1 MMIVFQPIL
10 MMVQEVTPFIMKPN
24 QCKALIKS
32 IRKMLDSHLLALIAL
47 IAFFGQLPYS
57 WSADDA
63 IILDIKR
70 KGGHVFSDFGQI
82 VEINLNGHHQIDEA
96 WIDRISRE
104 RGMTDLSLEQT
115 PIGDKEIKLFAHLKK
130 LEWLNLYQTQIT
142 DEGLRTIA
150 QLTRLK
156 HLPIGKTHITNEG
169 LKHLKT
175 LSSIEYLGLRKTFI
189 TDKGLE
195 TLKSFKKLKGLHLG
209 ETDIT
214 NEGLKTL
221 GTLSSL
227 TKLWLHDTGISDDG
241 LLALGD
247 LKKLRQLMIY
257 NTKITGKGYQ
267 SLQSMLPDC
276 FILYQIED

>member
-1 MMIVFQPIL
+1 MLMQPIL
-10 MMVQEVTPFIMKPN
+10 MIAQEVTPFIMKAN
-24 QCKALIKS
+24 QCKPLIKF
-32 IRKMLDSHLLALIAL
+32 IRKMLDSHLLPLIAL
-47 IAFFGQLPYS
+47 MAFFTQPPCS
-57 WSADDA
+57 WSADDT

-70 KGGHVFSDFGQI
+70 KGGHVFSNFGQI
-82 VEINLNGHHQIDEA
+82 VEINLNGHYQIDEA
-96 WIDRISRE
+96 WIERISRE

-115 PIGDKEIKLFAHLKK
+115 PIGDKEIKLFTHLKK

-156 HLPIGKTHITNEG
+156 HLPLGKTRITNEG
-169 LKHLKT
+169 IKHLKT

-195 TLKSFKKLKGLHLG
+195 TLKSFKKLQGLHLG

-227 TKLWLHDTGISDDG
+227 TKLWLHDTSISDEG

-247 LKKLRQLMIY
+247 LKKLRQLIIY
-257 NTKITGKGYQ
+257 NTKVTEKGYQ
-267 SLQSMLPDC
+267 SIQSMLPDC

>member
-1 MMIVFQPIL
+1 MLMLRQPIL
-10 MMVQEVTPFIMKPN
+10 MIAQEVTPFIMKAN
-24 QCKALIKS
+24 QCKPLIKF
-32 IRKMLDSHLLALIAL
+32 IRKMLDSHLLPLIAL
-47 IAFFGQLPYS
+47 MAFFTQPPCS
-57 WSADDA
+57 WSADDT

-70 KGGHVFSDFGQI
+70 KGGHVFSNFGQI
-82 VEINLNGHHQIDEA
+82 VEINLNGHYQIDEA
-96 WIDRISRE
+96 WIERISRE

-115 PIGDKEIKLFAHLKK
+115 PIGDKEIKLFTHLKK

-156 HLPIGKTHITNEG
+156 HLPLGKTRITNEG
-169 LKHLKT
+169 IKHLKT
-175 LSSIEYLGLRKTFI
+175 LSSIQYLGLRKTFI

-195 TLKSFKKLKGLHLG
+195 TLKSFKKLQGLHLG

-227 TKLWLHDTGISDDG
+227 TKLWLHDTSISDEG
-241 LLALGD
+241 LLALAD
-247 LKKLRQLMIY
+247 LKKLRQLIIY
-257 NTKITGKGYQ
+257 NTKVTEKGYQ
-267 SLQSMLPDC
+267 SIQSMLPDC

>member
-1 MMIVFQPIL
+1 MLMLMQPIL
-10 MMVQEVTPFIMKPN
+10 MIAQEVTPFIMKAN
-24 QCKALIKS
+24 QCKPLIKF
-32 IRKMLDSHLLALIAL
+32 IRKMLDSHLLPLIAL
-47 IAFFGQLPYS
+47 MAFFTQPPCS
-57 WSADDA
+57 WSADDT

-70 KGGHVFSDFGQI
+70 KGGHVFSNFGQI
-82 VEINLNGHHQIDEA
+82 VEINLNGHYQIDEA
-96 WIDRISRE
+96 WIERISRE

-115 PIGDKEIKLFAHLKK
+115 PIGDKEIKLFTHLKK

-156 HLPIGKTHITNEG
+156 HLPLGKTRITNEG
-169 LKHLKT
+169 IKHLKT

-195 TLKSFKKLKGLHLG
+195 TLKSFKKLQGLHLG

-227 TKLWLHDTGISDDG
+227 TKLWLHDTSISDEG

-247 LKKLRQLMIY
+247 LKKLRQLIIY
-257 NTKITGKGYQ
+257 NTKVTEKGYQ
-267 SLQSMLPDC
+267 SIQSMLPDC